1 MLFVVLIIAAAVG
14 IMLLPFTV
22 AADLL
27 YTYFLIQQAALCWLK
42 LNVVELSYSGTMDMI
57 DRPD

>member
-1 MLFVVLIIAAAVG
+1 LFVVLIIAAAVG

-27 YTYFLIQQAALCWLK
+27 YTYFSDSTGCIVLA
-42 LNVVELSYSGTMDMI
+42 ET
-57 DRPD
+57 